1 MGSGD
6 RLFIMAIIME
16 ARTWCMEALRYS
28 PERRYVLAIHE
39 MGKIF
44 GDKSHQPNYF
54 LFYIHH
60 DPEL

>member
-28 PERRYVLAIHE
+28 PERRYVLATHE

-44 GDKSHQPNYF
+44 CDKSRQPNYL
-54 LFYIHH
+54 LF
-60 DPEL
+60 